1 MKKETITID
10 FSWIPDFFIRIK
22 LIFNPRYWSMNESYS
37 PQWDKKLRD
46 LMKEHTF
53 RDLGNTGCSAVLGN
67 EEIWVANH
75 PYASFTNGFNKSE
88 GRPSRL
94 TIYKAYEKL
103 IKDRE
108 KNRVEGIVPMG
119 YVEWYDIREGRYNTP
134 STIGNGR
141 SSTGSISYEDWGSI
155 HAIAGGSIGDG
166 LMATGVKDIGNGI
179 PSNWENEI

>member
-1 MKKETITID
+1 MAKDTITID

-22 LIFNPRYWSMNESYS
+22 LIFNPRYWGMNESYS
-37 PQWDKKLRD
+37 PQWDKKLRY

-103 IKDRE
+103 IKDMER
-108 KNRVEGIVPMG
+108 NRVEGIVPMG

-141 SSTGSISYEDWGSI
+141 YSTGSISYEDWGSI
-155 HAIAGGSIGDG
+155 HAIAGGSISDG
-166 LMATGVKDIGNGI
+166 LMVTGVKDIGNGI